1 MRNNTTNNAFFTSN
15 PMYGHAYVPIQTMS
29 KIYNPSEGLKQGTIF
44 PELVSPYEPLQ
55 SVSENKYLRNYNEGG
70 CLNGIRN

>member
-1 MRNNTTNNAFFTSN
+1 MRNNSNNNAFFTSN

-44 PELVSPYEPLQ
+44 PELVSSYEPLQ
-55 SVSENKYLRNYNEGG
+55 SVAENKYLRNYNEGG
-70 CLNGIRN
+70 CLNGVRN